1 MIDPYARYDRRTHK
15 DVGDPQPPSM
25 SFESFN
31 VKPIKGKREA
41 PLSMIDSIGMYQ
53 NPDLMMLPL
62 NEVSDGKDASLNGI
76 GRMFST
82 SVSIKPLSQFD
93 RQIFEPRDA
102 YGAYGADIKLAL
114 HK

>member
-15 DVGDPQPPSM
+15 DSGDPQPPKM
-25 SFESFN
+25 SLESFN
-31 VKPIKGKREA
+31 IKPTQGVREA
-41 PLSMIDSIGMYQ
+41 PLSMIDSIGIYQ

-93 RQIFEPRDA
+93 RQIFDPRDA
-102 YGAYGADIKLAL
+102 YGRYGADIKLAL
-114 HK
+114 RK

>member
-15 DVGDPQPPSM
+15 DSGDPQPPSM

-31 VKPIKGKREA
+31 VKPIKGEREA
-41 PLSMIDSIGMYQ
+41 PLGPIDSIGIYQ
-53 NPDLMMLPL
+53 SPDLMMLPL

-93 RQIFEPRDA
+93 RQVFEPRDA
-102 YGAYGADIKLAL
+102 YGRYGADIKLAL
-114 HK
+114 RK